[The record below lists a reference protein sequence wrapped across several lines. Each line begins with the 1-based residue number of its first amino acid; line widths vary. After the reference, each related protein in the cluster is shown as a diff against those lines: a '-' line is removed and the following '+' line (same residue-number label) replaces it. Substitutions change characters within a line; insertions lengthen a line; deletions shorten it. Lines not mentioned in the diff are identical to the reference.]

1 MKPLAND
8 FIVTYRSKDPQ
19 KEFLYTPS
27 ILVLKSGRYVMSLD
41 ITDKAGLMFVSD
53 DKGETWRQTG
63 GANFHHA
70 SLFLDGRRI
79 YLLGSTTDGGDLVI
93 FASDDEGESWS
104 GPGLLTQGRTFFH
117 CATDVW
123 YKDGYVYLPMD
134 ACYLNEGETIRS
146 RWQPNILAPVLLRG
160 KQGPDLLKPEN
171 WLFSDSVRFRDVM
184 AESDI
189 EGIGVPFFLSPED
202 AAEGED
208 YYASAPIYRREYDFE
223 KDASSKPFRYH
234 AVGWLEANVVQITDP
249 QHYWYDPTGKTLH
262 LFMRANSHITGYGC
276 VMKAVERVVDGKE
289 TISIEC
295 VTTPSGKRMIFLPI
309 PGGQNKFF
317 IKYDPVTQL
326 YWLLSV
332 QSTDSMRRVEYLS
345 EERYNIPS
353 DQRDRLALH
362 FSSNMVDWC
371 FAGLVA
377 KSGYDRQARHY
388 ASMDIDGEDLVVL
401 SRSGDENAAS
411 AHNGNI
417 ITLHRVQNFRDL
429 VY

>member
-1 MKPLAND
+1 MKELAND
-8 FIVTYRSKDPQ
+8 YIVAYRSQNPQ
-19 KEFLYTPS
+19 KEFSYTPA

-53 DKGETWRQTG
+53 DKGQTWRQTG
-63 GANFHHA
+63 NGNFHHA
-70 SLFLDGRRI
+70 SLFLDGARI
-79 YLLGSTTDGGDLVI
+79 YLLGSTTDCGNLVI

-104 GPGLLTQGRTFFH
+104 QPSLLTQGRTFFH
-117 CATDVW
+117 CATDVC

-134 ACYLNEGETIRS
+134 ECYLKEGETIRS
-146 RWQPNILAPVLLRG
+146 KWMPNIQAPVLLRG
-160 KQGPDLLKPEN
+160 KQGTDLLQREN
-171 WLFSDSVRFRDVM
+171 WLLSESVRFRDVI
-184 AESDI
+184 AEADI
-189 EGIGVPFFLSPED
+189 EGIGVPFFLSQED
-202 AAEGED
+202 AVEGED
-208 YYASAPIYRREYDFE
+208 FYDSTAIYRREYDHG
-223 KDASSKPFRYH
+223 KDCSAKPLRYH

-249 QHYWYDPTGKTLH
+249 EHYWYDPTGKTLH

-295 VTTPSGKRMIFLPI
+295 VKTPSGKRMIFLPI
-309 PGGQNKFF
+309 PGGQNKFYV
-317 IKYDPVTQL
+317 KYDPKTKL

-332 QSTDSMRRVEYLS
+332 QARDSMRRIECLG
-345 EERYNIPS
+345 EGRYNIPS
-353 DQRDRLALH
+353 DERDRLALH

-377 KSGYDRQARHY
+377 QSGHDKQSRHY
-388 ASMDIDGEDLVVL
+388 ASMDIDGEDLVIL
-401 SRSGDENAAS
+401 SRSGDQNAAS

-417 ITLHRVQNFRDL
+417 ITLHRVRNFRDL